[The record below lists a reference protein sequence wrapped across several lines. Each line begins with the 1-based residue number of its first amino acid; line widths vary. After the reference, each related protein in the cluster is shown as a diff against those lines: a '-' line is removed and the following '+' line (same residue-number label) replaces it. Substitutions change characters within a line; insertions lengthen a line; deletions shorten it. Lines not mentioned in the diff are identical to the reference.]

1 MKSKRFAT
9 VLLIFALLAVI
20 VLSIYISMLYSSNSK
35 SSSYYAIKAPIA
47 SQSLAFQ
54 SSTTPSNSYYLWIN
68 AVAPGCTTP
77 SAQTNHSY
85 AYGANVY
92 LTASPTCTELGQTMR
107 FCGWSGPYN
116 STASSIYLLINNSN
130 MDFLDPGYVVEQA
143 TYQFNGFNCPQL
155 YPVSNTT
162 SNSFSVSL
170 SISPNPVL
178 VGSSIHIT
186 ATWSGGIPP
195 YTATLFTNY
204 ADVCSGSASS
214 ASFAITTENYT
225 DTPVEPGEYYCEI
238 VTDSSGNTARAG
250 PIFVSVSNTISNT
263 PISNTPVSN
272 TPIGKNGNYSTNATV
287 NNLIN
292 HLLKNR
298 TSSATGLTLTI
309 QNPSVTYGQLDAI
322 IADTGTSTDAVTLVI
337 TETTG
342 TSIGTPIVLSGG
354 TPTTVSSIGTA
365 SYFICA
371 GSSSCLSPG
380 TYSVSA
386 KDTVTGATQ
395 SGTFTVY
402 SQSCPPPFEPQP
414 TTPGSESPTVNAYNQ
429 QYVLLYSKDTTSLDY
444 IITANEQPEQGYGGA
459 TYLLNGLGST
469 GCWYQFGIS
478 YDWPGSQ
485 YPGKFVATIEVINSS
500 IGGSSEIDVF
510 GPGVEY
516 PFFDGPGGNV
526 NPGDKIE
533 LRLWIPNPNP
543 LDLVYMSAND
553 LTTGAYLQTS
563 YPAYGATT
571 FLGTPNIFSAIHGT
585 FTGPMTEQYFK
596 GQPFYGPPVQEVYV
610 PNGISTIGS
619 SIPSSMHIQEVCQ
632 NNPDSCVNPYITD
645 TEAPI
650 TPSPSYVLSSG
661 ILGEQLFSNGNFVTG
676 LYNPPA
682 LNLQIQQNPVD
693 YGLSDIISASVTPGI
708 MPSTSIS
715 VPLQTYTVNIIIGGV
730 VVATGI
736 NTVQYDICPPGS
748 STCFLPGSYSVSAS
762 ASLPGISLL
771 QSDTQILV
779 VNPSECEQPSVPVS
793 GLVESG
799 SAEPGD
805 FQCLCPA
812 TKSYVDPGQQCQTSQ
827 VCPPG
832 SAFNP
837 SANLTGEGCTCPGN
851 QFVSIGT
858 SSCPTS
864 SSTPKCGP
872 GESLLPIG
880 VCGCTNGIPNA
891 QGACTVCQGSSVPAL
906 NAANGQYYCASANPP
921 QCSALTASSNQE
933 CVCNNVNMVQNPS
946 MCTAPP
952 KPPLC
957 EDATSG
963 QSCSCT
969 SSGTIVSDPSL
980 CGLPSCDSVGS
991 GQACICAD
999 GTTVTDL
1006 NDCPAPTCDDGNTAP
1021 STGCVTC
1028 PDGSTASSLTN
1039 CPSSVGGGN
1048 STGGGN
1054 NTNIPP
1060 SEDADVVAR
1069 TKLCTNPLTAWEC
1082 NWFSGI

>member
-500 IGGSSEIDVF
+500 IGGEQRDRCVRSRSRIPVF
-510 GPGVEY
+510 
-516 PFFDGPGGNV
+516 
-526 NPGDKIE
+526 
-533 LRLWIPNPNP
+533 
-543 LDLVYMSAND
+543 
-553 LTTGAYLQTS
+553 
-563 YPAYGATT
+563 
-571 FLGTPNIFSAIHGT
+571 
-585 FTGPMTEQYFK
+585 
-596 GQPFYGPPVQEVYV
+596 
-610 PNGISTIGS
+610 
-619 SIPSSMHIQEVCQ
+619 
-632 NNPDSCVNPYITD
+632 
-645 TEAPI
+645 
-650 TPSPSYVLSSG
+650 
-661 ILGEQLFSNGNFVTG
+661 
-676 LYNPPA
+676 
-682 LNLQIQQNPVD
+682 
-693 YGLSDIISASVTPGI
+693 
-708 MPSTSIS
+708 
-715 VPLQTYTVNIIIGGV
+715 
-730 VVATGI
+730 
-736 NTVQYDICPPGS
+736 
-748 STCFLPGSYSVSAS
+748 
-762 ASLPGISLL
+762 
-771 QSDTQILV
+771 
-779 VNPSECEQPSVPVS
+779 
-793 GLVESG
+793 
-799 SAEPGD
+799 
-805 FQCLCPA
+805 
-812 TKSYVDPGQQCQTSQ
+812 
-827 VCPPG
+827 
-832 SAFNP
+832 
-837 SANLTGEGCTCPGN
+837 
-851 QFVSIGT
+851 
-858 SSCPTS
+858 
-864 SSTPKCGP
+864 
-872 GESLLPIG
+872 
-880 VCGCTNGIPNA
+880 
-891 QGACTVCQGSSVPAL
+891 
-906 NAANGQYYCASANPP
+906 
-921 QCSALTASSNQE
+921 
-933 CVCNNVNMVQNPS
+933 
-946 MCTAPP
+946 
-952 KPPLC
+952 
-957 EDATSG
+957 
-963 QSCSCT
+963 
-969 SSGTIVSDPSL
+969 
-980 CGLPSCDSVGS
+980 
-991 GQACICAD
+991 
-999 GTTVTDL
+999 
-1006 NDCPAPTCDDGNTAP
+1006 
-1021 STGCVTC
+1021 
-1028 PDGSTASSLTN
+1028 
-1039 CPSSVGGGN
+1039 
-1048 STGGGN
+1048 
-1054 NTNIPP
+1054 
-1060 SEDADVVAR
+1060 
-1069 TKLCTNPLTAWEC
+1069 
-1082 NWFSGI
+1082 